1 MSYNPDKHHRKTI
14 RLKGYDY
21 SQAGLYFIT
30 IVLYQRACL
39 FGEVVSGDGAETVRA
54 DRAVAVRADKA
65 VAVRAED
72 FLPIPNLPIPNLSET
87 PNLLTP
93 ETPKQNL
100 QHKPHMQLSPLG
112 KVANDCWL
120 QIPAHFPNVTLHEH
134 VVMPNHIHGI
144 VQINYNGEVKNSAQK
159 HEFQRMIPRSISSIV
174 KGFKIGVTKWY
185 RNNITQIGDDTKPLW
200 HRNYY
205 ENIVRDER
213 AYQNIA
219 NYINNNPTKWYEDKF
234 YLKTS
239 RK

>member
-1 MSYNPDKHHRKTI
+1 MPYNPDKHHRKTI

-30 IVLYQRACL
+30 IVLHQRACL
-39 FGEVVSGDGAETVRA
+39 FGEVVSGGDAEPDSTE
-54 DRAVAVRADKA
+54 AVRADGA
-65 VAVRAED
+65 EAVRAED
-72 FLPIPNLPIPNLSET
+72 FLPIPNPLT
-87 PNLLTP
+87 PNL
-93 ETPKQNL
+93 PKQNL
-100 QHKPHMQLSPLG
+100 SYKPYMQLSPLG
-112 KVANDCWL
+112 KIENDCWL

-144 VQINYNGEVKNSAQK
+144 VQITFNEEEKSVTQK
-159 HEFQRMIPRSISSIV
+159 HEFQKMIPRSISSIV

-185 RNNITQIGDDTKPLW
+185 RNNITQIGDDSKPLW

-205 ENIVRDER
+205 ENIVRDEK

-219 NYINNNPTKWYEDKF
+219 NYIDNNPSKWYEDKF

>member
-39 FGEVVSGDGAETVRA
+39 FGEVVSGDMM
-54 DRAVAVRADKA
+54 
-65 VAVRAED
+65 VRAED
-72 FLPIPNLPIPNLSET
+72 FLPIQSKLDLPVPYTQDL
-87 PNLLTP
+87 
-93 ETPKQNL
+93 PKQDL
-100 QHKPHMQLSPLG
+100 SKPQMLLSPLG

-120 QIPAHFPNVTLHEH
+120 QISAHFPNVTLHEH
-134 VVMPNHIHGI
+134 IVMPNHIHGI
-144 VQINYNGEVKNSAQK
+144 IQINYNGEEKSAAQK
-159 HEFQRMIPRSISSIV
+159 HEFQKMIPRSISSVV

-185 RNNITQIGDDTKPLW
+185 RNNVTQIGDDTQSLW

-205 ENIVRDER
+205 ENIVRDEK

-219 NYINNNPTKWYEDKF
+219 KYIDNNPARWYEDKF
-234 YLKTS
+234 YLKTF